1 MGGIFL
7 CHLARFWI
15 KIYLKNKADDPKN
28 NTITEGPKPTE
39 GPIVDPLIENSEEDP
54 ITKNPK
60 KNFIIENH

>member
-1 MGGIFL
+1 MSPSTFL
-7 CHLARFWI
+7 DKNIAV
-15 KIYLKNKADDPKN
+15 YLKNKLDDPKS
-28 NTITEGPKPTE
+28 NTITESPKAIE